1 MNKKNR
7 KIREEI
13 EKNKKKMREMELHLQ
28 ELNSMREQAE
38 NEEIIEVMREIVGKD
53 GDVLEK
59 LELFKQMNSQPRP
72 TVPYKNH
79 ESEVEI
85 DD

>member
-59 LELFKQMNSQPRP
+59 LELFKQMNSQSRP

>member
-38 NEEIIEVMREIVGKD
+38 NEEIIEVMRGIVGKD

-59 LELFKQMNSQPRP
+59 LELFKQMNSQPRS

>member
-38 NEEIIEVMREIVGKD
+38 NEEIIEVMRGIVGKD

-59 LELFKQMNSQPRP
+59 LELFKQMNSQPQIGRASCRER
-72 TVPYKNH
+72 V
-79 ESEVEI
+79 
-85 DD
+85 